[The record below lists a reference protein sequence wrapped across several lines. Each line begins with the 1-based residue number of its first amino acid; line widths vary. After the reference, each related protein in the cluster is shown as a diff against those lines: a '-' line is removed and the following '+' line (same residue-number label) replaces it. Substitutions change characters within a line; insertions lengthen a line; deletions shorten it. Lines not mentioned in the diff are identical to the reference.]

1 MLRTS
6 PEAVTLSR
14 LAYTKET
21 ERQKEQETLDIFPDQ
36 RPWKRIR
43 RYPLAPALR
52 EEEEKQTEYERLE
65 IAQ

>member
-1 MLRTS
+1 MLRTN
-6 PEAVTLSR
+6 PETVTLSR

-43 RYPLAPALR
+43 RYPLATALL
-52 EEEEKQTEYERLE
+52 EEEEKETEYEHLE